1 MTEHPHRR
9 ALHAAFATE
18 QAVYGV
24 LLVAGLIVVSG
35 LHASSSLE
43 VLITVVFTVLV
54 FWLAHVYAGA
64 LARHGVRDGQQVGV
78 RESVRAS
85 LRASA
90 GLLVSAL
97 VPCAVLLL
105 GTLRVVPDRLAEW
118 AALWVCVAILG
129 VLGFVGFRRRGASPL
144 MCVVGA
150 LSTAAFGALMALLK
164 AFVH

>member
-1 MTEHPHRR
+1 M
-9 ALHAAFATE
+9 
-18 QAVYGV
+18 
-24 LLVAGLIVVSG
+24 AGLIVVSS
-35 LHASSSLE
+35 LHTSTSLE
-43 VLITVVFTVLV
+43 VLVTVVFTVVV
-54 FWLAHVYAGA
+54 FWMAHVYAGA
-64 LARHGVRDGQQVGV
+64 LARHGVRDGHQVGV
-78 RESVRAS
+78 RESLRAS
-85 LRASA
+85 LTASA

-97 VPCAVLLL
+97 APCLVLLV
-105 GTLRVVPDRLAEW
+105 GTLRLVPDQLAEW